1 MKPFEVVF
9 FFDPCPQPGLHIHHG
24 SVVRM
29 MDFAPNVLSP
39 MHRAVSLDYGIVIEG
54 EFKLILD
61 SGEEKIMRQGD
72 VSVNRAAAHQW
83 HNITGN
89 GTLPGRMMWVLLD
102 CKPLVINGQELKEE
116 LNELAPY
123 YVER

>member
-1 MKPFEVVF
+1 
-9 FFDPCPQPGLHIHHG
+9 
-24 SVVRM
+24 M

-39 MHRAVSLDYGIVIEG
+39 MHRAVSLDYGIVVEG

-61 SGEEKIMRQGD
+61 SGETRIMRQGD
-72 VSVNRAAAHQW
+72 VSVNRASAHQW

-89 GTLPGRMMWVLLD
+89 GTMPGRMMWVLLD
-102 CKPLVINGQELKEE
+102 CKPLVINGKELGEE

-123 YVER
+123 YVQR

>member
-1 MKPFEVVF
+1 
-9 FFDPCPQPGLHIHHG
+9 
-24 SVVRM
+24 M
-29 MDFAPNVLSP
+29 MDFGPNVLSP

-61 SGEEKIMRQGD
+61 SGEERIMRQGD
-72 VSVNRAAAHQW
+72 VCVNRGAAHQW
-83 HNITGN
+83 HNISGN

-102 CKPLVINGQELKEE
+102 CKPILVDGQELKEE

-123 YVER
+123 YVQSVNA